1 MSSTL
6 KDENIVERWFA
17 AIIGAN
23 GKSEELLR
31 DFNRRVE
38 AAAIPGI
45 SLSWEEITPARGLG
59 GALKGMFKGQSK
71 SRKFVMIQNENLE
84 GYVAYV
90 GSKDYGKQLLV
101 SWYLVADKH
110 KVSAASKMLERS
122 TGHLVKAM
130 DLDLFDIEE
139 MMAYGTLVHEALKG
153 SVEDLM
159 KNLNLDFTK
168 VDTHTRGFLN
178 IS

>member
-6 KDENIVERWFA
+6 KDENIIDRWFA
-17 AIIGAN
+17 EIAGAN

-38 AAAIPGI
+38 TAAIPGI
-45 SLSWEEITPARGLG
+45 SLSWEDLHPSRSFG
-59 GALKGMFKGQSK
+59 GMMKKVFQGQTK
-71 SRKFVMIQNENLE
+71 PRKFVIVQNENLE
-84 GYVAYV
+84 GYIAYV
-90 GSKDYGKQLLV
+90 GSKDYGNQLLV
-101 SWYLVADKH
+101 SWYLVADKG
-110 KVSAASKMLERS
+110 KVSTASKMVERS
-122 TGHLVKAM
+122 TGIVKAM

-153 SVEDLM
+153 AVEDLM